1 MLLTL
6 LPHSPFGQANCT
18 IGNSKLLHR
27 PWKDT
32 LQAVGEVFPTGRGC
46 SQVNLQC
53 EGFKYRDRL
62 LTKAYRAGE
71 EIQSLSRFVGAQRL
85 AFQKLLKKYR
95 KWTDSSELGNRF
107 RKEILD
113 RRTSFSKTD
122 FEPLLAQWTEVL
134 ASVRAP
140 FINGINWPSGPTDV
154 DKEGCQSQQS
164 VLDKFPTGSA
174 QNQATKSQH
183 ATENLSSA
191 TVLQAAWEDGS
202 NLEIDTALATI
213 PFGQRSTKAVYWIHP
228 DNIIQIHVL
237 LLQYTRLQR
246 SNETMPSPERP
257 SSPRGSI
264 GSHFNKCS
272 PRTDEELGV
281 IICDDLERLAQ
292 RQSSETISDSENRA
306 GSASEKAAASV
317 RYSQNGDAIIVVGT
331 ATKDEGKSAKSD
343 WELHTRKA
351 RIKRK
356 AIHRLFSTSSGDRS
370 AIADKS
376 EKVEEISQ
384 WLAQHREIKPLVHL
398 QLRRTR
404 FVGLKNSTTNGL
416 WATLDKHISLRR
428 CSAEL
433 LARDTTF
440 DETDEAGNKD
450 SEIFPHAVLEIRT
463 EGSADTDVIAAL
475 DASYLVRLSSPNQ
488 SLLLI

>member
-1 MLLTL
+1 M
-6 LPHSPFGQANCT
+6 
-18 IGNSKLLHR
+18 
-27 PWKDT
+27 
-32 LQAVGEVFPTGRGC
+32 
-46 SQVNLQC
+46 
-53 EGFKYRDRL
+53 FKYRDML
-62 LTKAYRAGE
+62 LIKACRAGE
-71 EIQSLSRFVGAQRL
+71 EIQSLSRFIGAQRL

-95 KWTDSSELGNRF
+95 KWTGSSELGNRF

-140 FINGINWPSGPTDV
+140 FINGINWPSRPTDFN
-154 DKEGCQSQQS
+154 KEGCQYQQS
-164 VLDKFPTGSA
+164 VPDKFPNGSA
-174 QNQATKSQH
+174 QNQASKGQH
-183 ATENLSSA
+183 AIKDLSSA

-213 PFGQRSTKAVYWIHP
+213 PFGHRSTKAIYWIHP

-246 SNETMPSPERP
+246 SNETMPSPEHP

-264 GSHFNKCS
+264 GSRSTKCS

-281 IICDDLERLAQ
+281 IICDDLESLAQ
-292 RQSSETISDSENRA
+292 RQSSETIGDSENRA
-306 GSASEKAAASV
+306 GSTSEKAAASV
-317 RYSQNGDAIIVVGT
+317 RYSQNGDAIVVVGT
-331 ATKDEGKSAKSD
+331 ATEDEGKSAKSD
-343 WELHTRKA
+343 WEFHNRKA

-376 EKVEEISQ
+376 ENLEEISQ
-384 WLAQHREIKPLVHL
+384 WLAQHKEISPLVHL

-433 LARDTTF
+433 LARDITF
-440 DETDEAGNKD
+440 EATDKAGNKD
-450 SEIFPHAVLEIRT
+450 SEFFPHAVLEIRT

-475 DASYLVRLSSPNQ
+475 DTSYLVRLYSPHHHF
-488 SLLLI
+488 LLT

>member
-1 MLLTL
+1 M
-6 LPHSPFGQANCT
+6 P
-18 IGNSKLLHR
+18 
-27 PWKDT
+27 
-32 LQAVGEVFPTGRGC
+32 
-46 SQVNLQC
+46 
-53 EGFKYRDRL
+53 
-62 LTKAYRAGE
+62 LTKACRAGE

-95 KWTDSSELGNRF
+95 KWTGSSELGNRF
-107 RKEILD
+107 CKEILD

-122 FEPLLAQWTEVL
+122 FEPLLTQWTEVL

-140 FINGINWPSGPTDV
+140 FLNGINWPSGPTYV
-154 DKEGCQSQQS
+154 NKEGWQTQQS
-164 VLDKFPTGSA
+164 ELDKSPNGLA

-183 ATENLSSA
+183 ATEDPSSA
-191 TVLQAAWEDGS
+191 AVLQATWEDGS

-213 PFGQRSTKAVYWIHP
+213 PFGHRSRKAVYWIHP

-264 GSHFNKCS
+264 GSHFTKCS
-272 PRTDEELGV
+272 SRTDEELGV

-306 GSASEKAAASV
+306 GSASEKAVASL
-317 RYSQNGDAIIVVGT
+317 RYSQNGDAIIVVCT
-331 ATKDEGKSAKSD
+331 ATENEGNSAKSD
-343 WELHTRKA
+343 WHLHTRKA

-356 AIHRLFSTSSGDRS
+356 AIHRLFSTSSGDQS

-376 EKVEEISQ
+376 DNLEEISQ
-384 WLAQHREIKPLVHL
+384 WLARHKKIKPLVHL
-398 QLRRTR
+398 QSRRTR
-404 FVGLKNSTTNGL
+404 FVGLKNSMTNGL
-416 WATLDKHISLRR
+416 WATLDKQILLRR

-433 LARDTTF
+433 FARDIAF
-440 DETDEAGNKD
+440 EMMDEAGNKD
-450 SEIFPHAVLEIRT
+450 SEFFPHAVLEIRT

-475 DASYLVRLSSPNQ
+475 DASYLVRL
-488 SLLLI
+488 